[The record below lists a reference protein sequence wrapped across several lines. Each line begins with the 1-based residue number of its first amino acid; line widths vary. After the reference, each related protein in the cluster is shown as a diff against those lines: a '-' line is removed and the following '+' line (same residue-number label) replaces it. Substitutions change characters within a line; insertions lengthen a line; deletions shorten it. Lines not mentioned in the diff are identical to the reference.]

1 MHEVSKGRERWF
13 SLIGQLRAVLK
24 QTGGWDGGTGKGR
37 EDLEKDK
44 TKSKRNG
51 RSGQTPIRTREA
63 LFVVLV

>member
-1 MHEVSKGRERWF
+1 MLVLVDQTVASGAQVDW
-13 SLIGQLRAVLK
+13 GQ
-24 QTGGWDGGTGKGR
+24 DGGTSKGH

-51 RSGQTPIRTREA
+51 RSGQTPIRTQEA

>member
-1 MHEVSKGRERWF
+1 M
-13 SLIGQLRAVLK
+13 LVLVD
-24 QTGGWDGGTGKGR
+24 QTVASGAQVDWVQDGGTGKGR

-51 RSGQTPIRTREA
+51 RSGRTPIRTREA